1 MQGRARSRLAVA
13 SNEYHRMSPGL
24 STLPCSDTPSG
35 ADTMAGEAA
44 PPAGHPEPGGC
55 CCARARDDDA
65 SSSSSTWSGRG
76 GRISI
81 DLAQL
86 VVISS
91 SPWRAHFA
99 AMSFRPPWA
108 AHRHRIVICGSFSLE
123 NSEILIAPCPLHR
136 SSIREPPPRPRAR
149 HAARAAGGRGV
160 MSSKTARVPRRCW
173 SAPSARPVNE

>member
-91 SPWRAHFA
+91 SPWRGAFCCDV
-99 AMSFRPPWA
+99 FPPTLGRPSPS
-108 AHRHRIVICGSFSLE
+108 HRHLW
-123 NSEILIAPCPLHR
+123 LIFAFLCR
-136 SSIREPPPRPRAR
+136 SSCADLTVYVSRD
-149 HAARAAGGRGV
+149 
-160 MSSKTARVPRRCW
+160 
-173 SAPSARPVNE
+173 